1 MKLIGNLQGTRC
13 ERTGG
18 AVGEEG
24 VGGHARRERAGNL
37 VKLQRLQEEES
48 ARGPCDDAH

>member
-1 MKLIGNLQGTRC
+1 MNARM
-13 ERTGG
+13 GG
-18 AVGEEG
+18 GGVVV